1 MVLWIIFALLTGLA
15 LGAVLW
21 PLLAEKGAMAGSE
34 ASDADVY
41 LDQLREIEADLA
53 DGQLA
58 PQEAKAARL
67 EASRRL
73 LAASRADKT
82 AQQGKAKKARKAKG
96 DRALGTTILTGA
108 AFVLPV
114 LSVALYLAFGS
125 PGLPGAPYQA
135 RLEGAPQA
143 KGVAKLIAQVE
154 ERLRQQPQDG
164 EGWNVIAPVY
174 VRLGRYAEAASA
186 YQRAVALLGETASR
200 LEGYGE
206 ARTLADNGI
215 VNEAARKSFERALAL
230 DGKRPKTRYW
240 LGVALEQDGRT
251 EEAVATWQK
260 LLEGAEAGAPWRP
273 LVEQRIANART
284 GLAGDSAPKGP
295 GAEDIAAAAA
305 MSTSERAAMINE
317 MVAGL
322 ARRLDQD
329 GSDLKGWLRL
339 TRAYM
344 VLQKPEAARG
354 ALAKARKSMAGDA
367 QALAQLDALAR
378 ELKL

>member
-21 PLLAEKGAMAGSE
+21 PLLAEKGAMAGGE

-67 EASRRL
+67 EVSRRL
-73 LAASRADKT
+73 LAASKANKK

-96 DRALGTTILTGA
+96 DRALGTMILTGA

-114 LSVALYLAFGS
+114 LSVALYLAVGS

-143 KGVAKLIAQVE
+143 KGIAKLIAQVE
-154 ERLRQQPQDG
+154 ERLRQHPQDG

-206 ARTLADNGI
+206 ARVLADNGI

-251 EEAVATWQK
+251 EEAVATWQT

-284 GLAGDSAPKGP
+284 GLDGDGAPKGP

-305 MSTSERAAMINE
+305 MSPSQRAAMINE

-367 QALAQLDALAR
+367 QALAQLDELAR

>member
-21 PLLAEKGAMAGSE
+21 PLLAEKGAMAGGE

-67 EASRRL
+67 EVSRRL
-73 LAASRADKT
+73 LAASKANKK

-114 LSVALYLAFGS
+114 LSVALYLAVGS

-143 KGVAKLIAQVE
+143 KGIAKLIAQVE
-154 ERLRQQPQDG
+154 ERLRQHPQDG

-206 ARTLADNGI
+206 ARVLADNGI

-240 LGVALEQDGRT
+240 LGVALEQDGRI
-251 EEAVATWQK
+251 EEAVATWQT

-284 GLAGDSAPKGP
+284 GLDGDGAPKGP

-305 MSTSERAAMINE
+305 MSPSQRAAMINE

-367 QALAQLDALAR
+367 QALAQLDELAR